1 MHMIAF
7 VISCL
12 IHFIEVIIC
21 NTQCLFVRQPDPNHS
36 YYSSGTSCF
45 SRATVLLC
53 GMTVLLCCAN
63 VIFLVFSLKCPC
75 RLEIPLIPTVN

>member
-1 MHMIAF
+1 MSNMHMITF

-36 YYSSGTSCF
+36 YYSSGTFCF

-53 GMTVLLCCAN
+53 GMTVLLSVLRECYL
-63 VIFLVFSLKCPC
+63 FGF
-75 RLEIPLIPTVN
+75 